1 MDKVNKLKCNRPF
14 FIPDEGLFKLM
25 GCGLRGKAPDKSCL
39 FCDHMT
45 DVFWDYTNGPY
56 CFRCELD
63 KNTLDGY
70 CGECLYFREGDG
82 YYDVKSNS
90 DN

>member
-1 MDKVNKLKCNRPF
+1 MECARRF
-14 FIPDEGLFKLM
+14 FIPDQGLFKLM
-25 GCGLRGKAPDKSCL
+25 GCGLRGKAPEKSCL

-56 CFRCELD
+56 CFICDIKRD
-63 KNTLDGY
+63 TSAGY
-70 CGECLYFREGDG
+70 CGECPHFKEGDG